1 MMPPELL
8 ADVFNVNVIGAQR
21 MIAAF
26 LPLLEKGEQKKVVN
40 MYVLMSY
47 QLVLRELDLAPVLT
61 YGQ

>member
-61 YGQ
+61 FGH